1 MTTIDAD
8 LDASHLWDAGP
19 RVESFSYDNDTV
31 RKFAVATAAWGL
43 VAFLVGLIVAL
54 KLIFPEFLGG
64 MPPLSYGRL
73 RPLHTNAAI
82 FAFAGNAIF
91 VAVYYSLQR
100 LCKARMYSDKLS
112 AIHFWG
118 WQLVIVTAALTL
130 PLGFTSSKEYAEL
143 EWPIDLLITGVW
155 VTFGWNMIG
164 TILHRRER
172 HLYVSIWFYLATF
185 LTVALLHVVNSLELP
200 VSFLKSYSMYAG
212 VQDALVQWWYGHNA
226 VAFFL
231 TTPFLGLMY
240 YFVPKAANRP
250 VFSYR
255 LSIVHFWS
263 LIFLYIWAGPHHLL
277 YTALPDWAQT
287 LGMVFSIM
295 LWMPSWGGMINGLM
309 TLNGAW
315 DKVRTDPIIRLMVMA
330 LAFYGMAT
338 FEGPML
344 SIKSVNSLSHYT
356 DWTIGHVH
364 AGALGWNGMIS
375 FAAVY
380 FLVPRLW
387 KRERLYS
394 LRWVNWHFWM
404 ATVGIVFYAAS
415 MWVAGIT
422 QGLMWREYG
431 ADGYLVNSFVDT
443 VAALHPMFVLR
454 AFGGT
459 LYLAGAVLM
468 VANVW
473 LTVLGRQ
480 RAEKPMHQAEFNPAA
495 DRPIVAVP
503 AE

>member
-1 MTTIDAD
+1 
-8 LDASHLWDAGP
+8 
-19 RVESFSYDNDTV
+19 
-31 RKFAVATAAWGL
+31 
-43 VAFLVGLIVAL
+43 
-54 KLIFPEFLGG
+54 
-64 MPPLSYGRL
+64 
-73 RPLHTNAAI
+73 
-82 FAFAGNAIF
+82 
-91 VAVYYSLQR
+91 
-100 LCKARMYSDKLS
+100 
-112 AIHFWG
+112 
-118 WQLVIVTAALTL
+118 
-130 PLGFTSSKEYAEL
+130 
-143 EWPIDLLITGVW
+143 
-155 VTFGWNMIG
+155 
-164 TILHRRER
+164 
-172 HLYVSIWFYLATF
+172 
-185 LTVALLHVVNSLELP
+185 
-200 VSFLKSYSMYAG
+200 
-212 VQDALVQWWYGHNA
+212 
-226 VAFFL
+226 
-231 TTPFLGLMY
+231 
-240 YFVPKAANRP
+240 
-250 VFSYR
+250 
-255 LSIVHFWS
+255 
-263 LIFLYIWAGPHHLL
+263 
-277 YTALPDWAQT
+277 
-287 LGMVFSIM
+287 
-295 LWMPSWGGMINGLM
+295 
-309 TLNGAW
+309 
-315 DKVRTDPIIRLMVMA
+315 
-330 LAFYGMAT
+330 
-338 FEGPML
+338 ML